1 MLKGI
6 DPALTPELLMV
17 LAQMGHGDEIV
28 LADANFTADSL
39 AALSPQGRPV
49 IRLPGI
55 DVVRAS
61 KAVLSLFPLD
71 TFVERPVAFMQV
83 GHEPAGYLSALQREV
98 AAMVTPVPC
107 EAMER
112 FAFYDRARHAF
123 AIVQTGELQPYGNVL
138 FKKGV
143 IAASLQP

>member
-6 DPALTPELLMV
+6 DPVLTPELLMV

-39 AALSPQGRPV
+39 AALSPQRRPV
-49 IRLPGI
+49 IRLPGV
-55 DVVRAS
+55 DLVRAS
-61 KAVLSLFPLD
+61 KALLSLFPLD
-71 TFVERPVAFMQV
+71 SFVDKPVAFMQV
-83 GHEPAGYLSALQREV
+83 GHEPDGYLSAIQREV
-98 AAMVTPVPC
+98 AAMVAPTPC
-107 EAMER
+107 EPMER
-112 FAFYDRARHAF
+112 FAFYERARHAF

>member
-83 GHEPAGYLSALQREV
+83 GH
-98 AAMVTPVPC
+98 
-107 EAMER
+107 
-112 FAFYDRARHAF
+112 
-123 AIVQTGELQPYGNVL
+123 
-138 FKKGV
+138 
-143 IAASLQP
+143 